1 MKATGKEV
9 AMRKSPHYWMQNA
22 MLLAL
27 VFLLYVVIVGFLL
40 HVPPVGPS
48 YKKQESNA
56 RTTSTMAKS

>member
-40 HVPPVGPS
+40 HEIGRAHV
-48 YKKQESNA
+48 
-56 RTTSTMAKS
+56 